1 MNDKDKNLNVS
12 SDKEKILANN
22 EEMAK
27 VTGGGFP
34 FFFDSQVMDISLPY
48 HDDPDR
54 EKRDQTKRPPI

>member
-27 VTGGGFP
+27 VSGGVSP
-34 FFFDSQVMDISLPY
+34 FFENSVVMDINLPY
-48 HDDPDR
+48 HDDPER
-54 EKRDQTKRPPI
+54 EKRDQTSRPPI